1 MPWSSAEG
9 VPEPPKTVILVVP
22 WAASGVILAFTI
34 LGVIFALVCIVL
46 TIALWK
52 RRYNTLLERRFSNC
66 ALQCFAVVMQPHTR
80 PTTVHHVSYG
90 SSIFSHCMMVQDRCV
105 PSLSPFKHWVSFL
118 PHIPF
123 LHAALA
129 SSCHALLFHP
139 HPLPREMKLT
149 SPRLNLVIAVGAI
162 IWYISVVVKAMPTE
176 DTTTATVLCEVR
188 RHTEFTVRSGSEIC
202 GFLQMPSLNL
212 QLYQLWFKWCG
223 HGLQLL
229 HPNRAISVS
238 YMFHSYTETHSWNS
252 TPMQHYY
259 IMTIVM

>member
-1 MPWSSAEG
+1 MNNCM
-9 VPEPPKTVILVVP
+9 VVP
-22 WAASGVILAFTI
+22 LWYKCGVTSSSDCHNCYRHTANSAYT
-34 LGVIFALVCIVL
+34 CSVL
-46 TIALWK
+46 QWPCNLIP
-52 RRYNTLLERRFSNC
+52 TL
-66 ALQCFAVVMQPHTR
+66 
-80 PTTVHHVSYG
+80 TTVHHVSYG

-162 IWYISVVVKAMPTE
+162 IWYISVAVKAMPTE

-188 RHTEFTVRSGSEIC
+188 RHTEFTVRSGSESC
-202 GFLQMPSLNL
+202 GFLQLPSLNL
-212 QLYQLWFKWCG
+212 QLY
-223 HGLQLL
+223 
-229 HPNRAISVS
+229 
-238 YMFHSYTETHSWNS
+238 
-252 TPMQHYY
+252 
-259 IMTIVM
+259 